1 MDHKALNRFMVMDAI
16 ITQMVYAWIGY
27 NYDHSRKAKEKYP
40 NALDIES
47 EIVPSKLKE
56 LTA

>member
-1 MDHKALNRFMVMDAI
+1 MNNYNLTPYDAI
-16 ITQMVYAWIGY
+16 SVGLMIILGIYV
-27 NYDHSRKAKEKYP
+27 DRHSKDKEKYP
-40 NALDIES
+40 NALDVES